1 MNESWYLLEW
11 LTSFVSPPPSLLCV
25 FLFSLRPSLPP
36 SLIPPSHS
44 STIFLSQP
52 FYLTNILPPS
62 LSATRCLHPFSV
74 FSSFLCTLPYYPLS
88 FTFFDHLLVPTFLPS
103 PSIYLT
109 GILPPSLSA
118 TRCLLLIHTP
128 VTSVI
133 MQKNGAGL
141 HTASSCYW
149 DNSTDGECVTTSR
162 KKPVRHEQKHFTAR
176 LLPNP
181 GNLMTILTLGSDLSI
196 SLQEAV
202 PFAGRTKPCIALWLF
217 SDWPYKPSSHNFQ
230 YYNILTLMIE
240 SHSVCC
246 TYWVVCAHYNWV
258 NHTSFYINVYY
269 TSSAVL
275 NCIVILVCWCVI
287 MLQTSWFNIVFSG
300 SLTLPTRVSY
310 RGGQGHTAWDTH
322 PLEIWKLIFNILQQI
337 PCTLL

>member
-1 MNESWYLLEW
+1 MIHLTWTLSLQSIESVLGTATYQNNKVNQWTSSIVEQCLNQ
-11 LTSFVSPPPSLLCV
+11 LTKLGKPFKYIGTWMSPGISLNGWHHLCHP
-25 FLFSLRPSLPP
+25 LHPFSLRPSLPP

-62 LSATRCLHPFSV
+62 LSATRRLHPFSV
-74 FSSFLCTLPYYPLS
+74 FSSSLCTLPYYPLS

-118 TRCLLLIHTP
+118 TRRLLLLHTP

-162 KKPVRHEQKHFTAR
+162 KKPVRHEQKHFTA
-176 LLPNP
+176 
-181 GNLMTILTLGSDLSI
+181 T
-196 SLQEAV
+196 
-202 PFAGRTKPCIALWLF
+202 
-217 SDWPYKPSSHNFQ
+217 
-230 YYNILTLMIE
+230 
-240 SHSVCC
+240 
-246 TYWVVCAHYNWV
+246 
-258 NHTSFYINVYY
+258 
-269 TSSAVL
+269 
-275 NCIVILVCWCVI
+275 
-287 MLQTSWFNIVFSG
+287 
-300 SLTLPTRVSY
+300 
-310 RGGQGHTAWDTH
+310 
-322 PLEIWKLIFNILQQI
+322 
-337 PCTLL
+337 